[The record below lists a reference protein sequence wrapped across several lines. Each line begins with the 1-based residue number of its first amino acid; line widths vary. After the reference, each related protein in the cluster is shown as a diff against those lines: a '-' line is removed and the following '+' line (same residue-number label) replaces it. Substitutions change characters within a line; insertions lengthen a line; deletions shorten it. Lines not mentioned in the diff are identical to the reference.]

1 MLASYDSL
9 FIGGEW
15 VRPSSPARIE
25 VTSASTEENIGSV
38 PEAAEADVDD
48 AVAAARRAFE
58 DPDGWSQWEPSARA
72 AAMERLAVELEARA
86 GEMAQRVSAQNGMP
100 ISIAT
105 VLEGGFPVIVL
116 RYLAGLLAD
125 ASFEEE
131 RPGFL
136 GGTNIVRREPIGVV
150 GAIVPWNYPQTLAAF
165 KYGAALAAGCT
176 VVMKPSPETV
186 LDAFLLAEAIV
197 AAGIPAG
204 VINIVPGGRE
214 LGAYLVAHRDVDKV
228 AFTGSTAAG
237 RRVAETCGRLLRPVT
252 LELGGK
258 SAAIVLEDAD
268 LDLAKIGNDLFAAT
282 LVNNGQ
288 TCYLGTRVLAPRSRY
303 DEVVDT
309 LAAFA
314 SSMAVGDAL
323 DPATQIGPMASQT
336 HRDRVE
342 GYIAK
347 GASDGARLVVGGG
360 RPGTWTAAGSS
371 SPPCSPTSTTP
382 PRSRRRRSSGRCF
395 PSSPTPTWTTPSG
408 SPTTPTTG
416 WAARCGPP
424 TPSAARTSRGGS
436 APAPSG
442 STSTCPIPP
451 RRSAGSRRAAS
462 AVSSVPAR
470 SAPTSSSSRSTSE
483 PNQVDLRLSQT
494 KPRPRFVCS
503 FGCYNPHNCR
513 QSGGRAN
520 EGAAPAG

>member
-1 MLASYDSL
+1 MQLSYDCL
-9 FIGGEW
+9 YIGGEW
-15 VRPSSPARIE
+15 VQPSSAARID
-25 VTSASTEENIGSV
+25 VISSSTEEHIGSV
-38 PEAAEADVDD
+38 PEAAEADVDA
-48 AVAAARRAFE
+48 AVAAARRAFD
-58 DPDGWSQWEPSARA
+58 DPGGWSHWEPPARGA
-72 AAMERLAVELEARA
+72 AIERLAAELEARA
-86 GEMAQRVSAQNGMP
+86 QDMAQRVSAQNGMP
-100 ISIAT
+100 ISIAGM
-105 VLEGGFPVIVL
+105 LEGGFPVIVL
-116 RYLAGLLAD
+116 RYIASLLAG

-136 GGTNIVRREPIGVV
+136 GGTNIIRREPIGVV

-165 KYGAALAAGCT
+165 KYAPALAAGCT

-186 LDAFLLAEAIV
+186 LDAFLLAEAV
-197 AAGIPAG
+197 DAAGIPDG

-214 LGAYLVAHRDVDKV
+214 LGAYLVQHHDVDKV

-237 RRVAETCGRLLRPVT
+237 RRVAEACGRLLRPVT

-258 SAAIVLEDAD
+258 SAAIVLDDAD

-314 SSMAVGDAL
+314 SSLAVGDAL

-360 RPGTWTAAGSS
+360 RPRDLDRGWFVEPTVYADVDNASTIAQEEIFGPVLSVIAYGDVDDAIRIANDSDFGLGGSVWTADPERGKDVA
-371 SPPCSPTSTTP
+371 
-382 PRSRRRRSSGRCF
+382 RRVRTGTIGINKYLPDPGAPFGGVKASGIGREL
-395 PSSPTPTWTTPSG
+395 
-408 SPTTPTTG
+408 
-416 WAARCGPP
+416 GPDAIHAYQQLK
-424 TPSAARTSRGGS
+424 SIYA
-436 APAPSG
+436 
-442 STSTCPIPP
+442 
-451 RRSAGSRRAAS
+451 
-462 AVSSVPAR
+462 
-470 SAPTSSSSRSTSE
+470 
-483 PNQVDLRLSQT
+483 
-494 KPRPRFVCS
+494 
-503 FGCYNPHNCR
+503 
-513 QSGGRAN
+513 
-520 EGAAPAG
+520 